1 MAVRKPRKPATPKG
15 APGSGGAGAASRP
28 ARPAAGSGVQPP
40 ADPGK
45 RTGEGRRNPEPPK
58 RSSGPRGTGQEPP
71 GAESGAVRINSGKVT
86 AMGVKS
92 STAPSATKALPEP
105 AEGSSAKAG
114 AGWRAFA
121 WGKTGRVPEKDAGGR
136 SGGSGRPAAGGGTI
150 AGHSRPAAKAT
161 RQRKAVTAS
170 SADDAARTVVA
181 FPESPRRKLRR
192 RLLIGGATAVV
203 LFAGLLAVLVFSP
216 VLAVQT
222 VRVSGTDLTPE
233 AQVEAALEPLKGK
246 PLPQVSDKEVRALLS
261 GFPAVHDVAVE
272 AKPPSELGVKVIEH
286 PPVALLETGKKFALV
301 NSDGKRL
308 ATVGKRTDAELPLI
322 DDSTAADDREIFRTL
337 TTVLGALPQDV
348 LAELEHASAKTVDSV
363 QLQLTNGK
371 KVIWGNADQ
380 LDLKA
385 KVFEV
390 LLKAEEP
397 EGGITVYDVS
407 TPTRPV
413 TR

>member
-1 MAVRKPRKPATPKG
+1 
-15 APGSGGAGAASRP
+15 
-28 ARPAAGSGVQPP
+28 
-40 ADPGK
+40 
-45 RTGEGRRNPEPPK
+45 
-58 RSSGPRGTGQEPP
+58 
-71 GAESGAVRINSGKVT
+71 
-86 AMGVKS
+86 
-92 STAPSATKALPEP
+92 
-105 AEGSSAKAG
+105 
-114 AGWRAFA
+114 
-121 WGKTGRVPEKDAGGR
+121 
-136 SGGSGRPAAGGGTI
+136 
-150 AGHSRPAAKAT
+150 
-161 RQRKAVTAS
+161 
-170 SADDAARTVVA
+170 
-181 FPESPRRKLRR
+181 
-192 RLLIGGATAVV
+192 
-203 LFAGLLAVLVFSP
+203 VLVFSP
-216 VLAVQT
+216 VLAVQK
-222 VRVSGTDLTPE
+222 VSVSGTDLTPT
-233 AQVEAALEPLKGK
+233 AQVAAALEPLKGK
-246 PLPQVSDKEVRALLS
+246 PLPQVSDKEVKALLT
-261 GFPAVHDVAVE
+261 GFPAVDDVAVE

-286 PPVALLETGKKFALV
+286 PPVALLETGKKFALI
-301 NSDGKRL
+301 NADGKRL
-308 ATVGKRTDAELPLI
+308 ATVGKRSDAELPLI

>member
-15 APGSGGAGAASRP
+15 APGSNGAGAAPRSAQP
-28 ARPAAGSGVQPP
+28 APGPGSQRS
-40 ADPGK
+40 AEPGK
-45 RTGEGRRNPEPPK
+45 RTSDGRRIPEPAK
-58 RSSGPRGTGQEPP
+58 RSSGPSGPGQAPSGVEP
-71 GAESGAVRINSGKVT
+71 GNVRVNSGKVT
-86 AMGVKS
+86 VMSIKG
-92 STAPSATKALPEP
+92 STATSATKALPEP
-105 AEGSSAKAG
+105 PQGSRGKTG
-114 AGWRAFA
+114 GGWRALVR
-121 WGKTGRVPEKDAGGR
+121 GKAARQPEKDAGGR
-136 SGGSGRPAAGGGTI
+136 SGGSGRPAADDGPAPART
-150 AGHSRPAAKAT
+150 RPPAKAT
-161 RQRKAVTAS
+161 RQRKAVTPS
-170 SADDAARTVVA
+170 SVDDAARTVVA
-181 FPESPRRKLRR
+181 FPESPKRKLRR
-192 RLLIGGATAVV
+192 RLLIGGGTAVA
-203 LFAGLLAVLVFSP
+203 LFAVLLAVLVFSP

-222 VRVSGTDLTPE
+222 VSVSGTDLTPT
-233 AQVEAALEPLKGK
+233 AQVESALEPLKGK
-246 PLPQVSDKEVRALLS
+246 PLPQVSDKEVKALLT
-261 GFPAVHDVAVE
+261 GFPAVEDVAVE

-286 PPVALLETGKKFALV
+286 PPVALLETGKKFALI
-301 NSDGKRL
+301 NADGKRL
-308 ATVGKRTDAELPLI
+308 ATVGKRSDAELPLI

-413 TR
+413 TK